1 MAGKLS
7 EQIDLITLD
16 CQIDEMKQRIS
27 CLKERM
33 ATMTAQR
40 YETRNQSVLLGT
52 MQEVLRDLHLLR
64 LEILAVPGGEDICPA
79 PGFQPDRRIDMIPAA
94 RLREAHLA
102 AR

>member
-16 CQIDEMKQRIS
+16 CQIGELKQRIS
-27 CLKERM
+27 SLKERM
-33 ATMTAQR
+33 ATMTSQR

-64 LEILAVPGGEDICPA
+64 LDMLAVPGGEDIYPA
-79 PGFQPDRRIDMIPAA
+79 PDFQPDGRIDMIPAA
-94 RLREAHLA
+94 RLQEARLA

>member
-16 CQIDEMKQRIS
+16 GQIDALKQRIS

-40 YETRNQSVLLGT
+40 YETRNQSVLLDT

-64 LEILAVPGGEDICPA
+64 LDILAVPGGEDIDPA
-79 PGFQPDRRIDMIPAA
+79 PGFHPDGRIDMIPATRVREA
-94 RLREAHLA
+94 RLP